1 MTKQSIIIKLFSIVA
16 VILVLSGGLFSGSRF
31 IYAISIIDEIKKEI
45 ELRAQEVKDLASTI
59 KKYQK
64 DLEAVGKQ
72 ENTLQNQINRM
83 NKEIAIL
90 NLNIKKT
97 QTQII
102 EAGLKIDELKNQ
114 VYVKEDEI
122 ESRKE
127 KLAHIILLMSQSEPG
142 NLLSLAFS
150 TKNLSDFFS
159 QQESLANLQRDI
171 KISLDELK
179 TFKSELENFKKDKE
193 AQQAELKSLNEEL
206 GSQWQITNE
215 QKTEKDSLLKDTRNK
230 EKEYQRIINELNRKR
245 QDVESEI
252 NALEERLRQAIDKS
266 KISISKGILRW
277 PLDGRLS
284 QGYGKPNW
292 NAVYDF
298 HNGIDIAAPT
308 GTPIKAALGGK
319 IIGVGD
325 NGRYSYG
332 KWIAIEHGNFSI
344 VTLYGHL
351 SLQKVS
357 VGQEV
362 KTGDIIG
369 YVGSTGYSTGPHLH
383 FTIFTSD
390 SYTLMKST
398 KVPGLLIPIGGTLNP
413 MEYL

>member
-1 MTKQSIIIKLFSIVA
+1 M
-16 VILVLSGGLFSGSRF
+16 
-31 IYAISIIDEIKKEI
+31 
-45 ELRAQEVKDLASTI
+45 
-59 KKYQK
+59 
-64 DLEAVGKQ
+64 
-72 ENTLQNQINRM
+72 
-83 NKEIAIL
+83 
-90 NLNIKKT
+90 
-97 QTQII
+97 
-102 EAGLKIDELKNQ
+102 
-114 VYVKEDEI
+114 
-122 ESRKE
+122 
-127 KLAHIILLMSQSEPG
+127 
-142 NLLSLAFS
+142 
-150 TKNLSDFFS
+150 
-159 QQESLANLQRDI
+159 
-171 KISLDELK
+171 
-179 TFKSELENFKKDKE
+179 
-193 AQQAELKSLNEEL
+193 
-206 GSQWQITNE
+206 
-215 QKTEKDSLLKDTRNK
+215 KDTRNK

-319 IIGVGD
+319 IIEWGD

-332 KWIAIEHGNFSI
+332 KWIAIEHSSFSI

-398 KVPGLLIPIGGTLNP
+398 KVPGLLIPIGGHSKPNGVSVKKYESYYSCRRQRHTIAG
-413 MEYL
+413 ERQRHTESVGRG